1 MTLDDPASSGLARL
15 LSIVILV
22 MIVISVVALVCE
34 SAFVRAPAGRGCEI
48 CGDAAKQEECRDG
61 GDDTLATCLATCG
74 ACEPEA
80 LPIFAVLEFIFIPLF
95 TLEYLLQVSDGGRIR
110 PPSLPRTNAST
121 LEERARD
128 GMRGD
133 GEHAFIS
140 RSHAFASLPHL
151 PASRCLVS
159 GGRRDKACVA
169 VVARGG
175 GKLLTR

>member
-1 MTLDDPASSGLARL
+1 MTHARPCVVCFPARAIDRSIDRELSFRERVFVTLDDPASSGLARL
-15 LSIVILV
+15 LSIAILV
-22 MIVISVVALVCE
+22 LIVVSVVALVCE

-110 PPSLPRTNAST
+110 PPPSPERTRHS
-121 LEERARD
+121 RGAR
-128 GMRGD
+128 
-133 GEHAFIS
+133 
-140 RSHAFASLPHL
+140 
-151 PASRCLVS
+151 
-159 GGRRDKACVA
+159 
-169 VVARGG
+169 
-175 GKLLTR
+175 